1 MRLQITT
8 CLAWCAL
15 SASAFLP
22 SIRESKRLENLRST
36 PNNIDVAFN
45 NKQEEILKK
54 KQALYNLLNVAEK
67 NDNAVFQD
75 YVDRVLACPK
85 TKEPLSI
92 RTLTP
97 KLEGGS
103 AGVKISLISKES
115 ENYPSYTYTGRTD
128 SYFDLLN
135 VVTDDK
141 SSAPDGSDDAESNS
155 SVQNILNSLRVFIPP
170 PLRIAGDDA
179 YVPMR
184 DLFTS
189 PFVSYAYER
198 GWRQG
203 FQAAGFPGIDK
214 EFELVKDY
222 FSPCTPDKESS
233 VVIDMSCATGLMTR
247 RLLNSGKYGRVIGC
261 DYSDAM
267 LNEASTRIRP
277 IELNSEKTR
286 LNLVRCDVAKMPMQA
301 GSVNALHAGAAMHC
315 WPELE
320 DSLAEIYRVLKPGGR
335 YFATTFLSEYFKS
348 VNAVASGINQ
358 NVSQQAFQSFT
369 VEYLRELVLGAGF
382 EEDKV
387 KIEVVGLAC
396 VIIRCEK

>member
-1 MRLQITT
+1 
-8 CLAWCAL
+8 
-15 SASAFLP
+15 
-22 SIRESKRLENLRST
+22 
-36 PNNIDVAFN
+36 
-45 NKQEEILKK
+45 
-54 KQALYNLLNVAEK
+54 
-67 NDNAVFQD
+67 
-75 YVDRVLACPK
+75 
-85 TKEPLSI
+85 
-92 RTLTP
+92 
-97 KLEGGS
+97 
-103 AGVKISLISKES
+103 
-115 ENYPSYTYTGRTD
+115 
-128 SYFDLLN
+128 
-135 VVTDDK
+135 
-141 SSAPDGSDDAESNS
+141 
-155 SVQNILNSLRVFIPP
+155 
-170 PLRIAGDDA
+170 
-179 YVPMR
+179 
-184 DLFTS
+184 
-189 PFVSYAYER
+189 
-198 GWRQG
+198 
-203 FQAAGFPGIDK
+203 
-214 EFELVKDY
+214 
-222 FSPCTPDKESS
+222 
-233 VVIDMSCATGLMTR
+233 MSCATGLMTR
-247 RLLNSGKYGRVIGC
+247 RLLNSGNYGRVIGC

-335 YFATTFLSEYFKS
+335 YFATTFETSYFKS